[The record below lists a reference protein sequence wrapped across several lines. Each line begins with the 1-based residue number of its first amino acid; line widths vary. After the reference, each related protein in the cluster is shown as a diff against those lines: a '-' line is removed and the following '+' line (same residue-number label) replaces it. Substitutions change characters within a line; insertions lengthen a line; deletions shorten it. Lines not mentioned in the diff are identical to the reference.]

1 MKRWFKWLLVLI
13 CVMIP
18 FMLMSPVRADSGW
31 DSDYDSGWDSGSSW
45 DSGSDWDS
53 SSSWDDDYDYD
64 YDSDW
69 GSSGSGG
76 SYSSGSGSLFG
87 SMFTIVM
94 FITIVIIIVAA
105 SRSKKPNYGNTR
117 YDNSNVMYLNTQQYA
132 DIDESKVTALLPN
145 ESLGSLKNM
154 AYKKFIAV
162 QNAWSEFDYD
172 KIRELCTDE
181 LYNSYISQLDTL
193 KLKKGKNVMSDFQ
206 QNSIKITNVKEE
218 AGNIVVTV
226 YLNVSFYD
234 YVINTVSGDVTRGTN
249 QRKLTNN
256 YILTFVKSK
265 DAVAD
270 KCPNCGAPIKGNTSS
285 KCEYCGSTIVTDAKD
300 YVLSKKTNVNL

>member
-1 MKRWFKWLLVLI
+1 M
-13 CVMIP
+13 
-18 FMLMSPVRADSGW
+18 G
-31 DSDYDSGWDSGSSW
+31 
-45 DSGSDWDS
+45 
-53 SSSWDDDYDYD
+53 
-64 YDSDW
+64 
-69 GSSGSGG
+69 
-76 SYSSGSGSLFG
+76 LFE
-87 SMFTIVM
+87 SMFTITM
-94 FITIVIIIVAA
+94 FIIIVIIIVAA
-105 SRSKKPNYGNTR
+105 SKSKKPNYGNTR

-132 DIDESKVTALLPN
+132 DIEEAKVTALLPD

-154 AYKKFIAV
+154 AYKKFIAI

-193 KLKKGKNVMSDFQ
+193 KLKKGKNVMSDFE

-218 AGNIVVTV
+218 AGNVIVTV

-234 YVINTVSGDVTRGTN
+234 YVINTVSGEVTRGTK

-256 YILTFVKSK
+256 YILTFVKAK
-265 DAVAD
+265 GTVTN

-285 KCEYCGSTIVTDAKD
+285 KCEYCDSTIVTDAKD